1 MIIIV
6 TPILICNIWNWQY
19 NNKTETSDENDYVIV
34 SGTDCEREPEFIP
47 DGPKNALHHILQVR
61 GHRLPEYS
69 SVRDGESNWTATAIL
84 HISRHKT
91 ISVKVIFFIEMFRDS
106 MSAIPTTSLFS
117 GRNAP

>member
-1 MIIIV
+1 MQSDKQLLKSFLV
-6 TPILICNIWNWQY
+6 PLSTR
-19 NNKTETSDENDYVIV
+19 DENDYVIV

-91 ISVKVIFFIEMFRDS
+91 ISVKGEMHPKKKVAESNAAQMMLDS
-106 MSAIPTTSLFS
+106 DDFKEYLKHLDKQ
-117 GRNAP
+117 